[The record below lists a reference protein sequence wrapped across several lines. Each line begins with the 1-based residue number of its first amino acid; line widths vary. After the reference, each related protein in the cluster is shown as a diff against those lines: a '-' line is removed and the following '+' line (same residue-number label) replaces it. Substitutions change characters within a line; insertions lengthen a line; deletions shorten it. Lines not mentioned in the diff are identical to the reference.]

1 MDDANRRQDLV
12 ETMVHSVGD
21 CCMGDRI
28 ICGSEVR
35 EVGLIVELGLLI
47 IMSYLSTYDTPSES
61 MDYAMLDGQTHTW
74 RWNRYLV
81 NARRSDTRRRNR

>member
-1 MDDANRRQDLV
+1 MMDDANRRQDLV

-47 IMSYLSTYDTPSES
+47 IIFHLECP
-61 MDYAMLDGQTHTW
+61 
-74 RWNRYLV
+74 
-81 NARRSDTRRRNR
+81 